1 VDPQAVFCP
10 NPACPARGQVDK
22 GNIGVHSLKEHRYKC
37 HVCNGTFVETT
48 GTVFYRLRT
57 GKDLVVVLVT
67 LLAHGCLPQAIVAAY
82 GMDERTVLGLQRRAG
97 QHCQQVHGHL
107 VEQPREWTR
116 KLSDLP
122 EN

>member
-10 NPACPARGQVDK
+10 NPACLARGQVDK

-48 GTVFYRLRT
+48 GTVFYRLRA

-67 LLAHGCLPQAIVAAY
+67 LLAHGCPPQAIVAAY
-82 GMDERTVLGLQRRAG
+82 GMDERTVLGL
-97 QHCQQVHGHL
+97 
-107 VEQPREWTR
+107 
-116 KLSDLP
+116 
-122 EN
+122 